1 MDRAA
6 CRLKPIFS
14 AAYIGGEKDTTVLYG
29 SKEKLGIF
37 CIKGKCSLD
46 PFYSYKVLSRP
57 VKMEKERRNL
67 MMETEGEQD
76 EKNTAGN

>member
-6 CRLKPIFS
+6 CRLEPMFS
-14 AAYIGGEKDTTVLYG
+14 AAYMGGEKDTTVLYG

-46 PFYSYKVLSRP
+46 PFYSYKVL
-57 VKMEKERRNL
+57 
-67 MMETEGEQD
+67 
-76 EKNTAGN
+76 